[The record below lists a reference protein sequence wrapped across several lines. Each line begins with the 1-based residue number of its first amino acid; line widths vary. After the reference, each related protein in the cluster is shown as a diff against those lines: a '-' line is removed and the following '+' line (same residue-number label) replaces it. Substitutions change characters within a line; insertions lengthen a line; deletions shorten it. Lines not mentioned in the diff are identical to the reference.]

1 MKHKFSIAIA
11 LLTVAVS
18 AHATIYQCGNSF
30 QGTPCRGA
38 IIRSGAPTTDND
50 QSGAR
55 YAQMQQQQTKARAQA
70 PAKQLKEELH
80 VIDRNAAKEGAK
92 LGGGW
97 NSGVPNMAAYAPL
110 MGNATA
116 TQARHHSNVGQ
127 AIPIV
132 GGNGGVVIGI
142 GGGLATGPNGH
153 IYSDGGSSSN
163 PYTRN

>member
-11 LLTVAVS
+11 LLTIAVS
-18 AHATIYQCGNSF
+18 AHAAIYQCGSVF
-30 QGTPCRGA
+30 QGHPCRGA

-55 YAQMQQQQTKARAQA
+55 YSQMVAQA
-70 PAKQLKEELH
+70 
-80 VIDRNAAKEGAK
+80 AA
-92 LGGGW
+92 
-97 NSGVPNMAAYAPL
+97 SRAAREQRQAAQAQAAL
-110 MGNATA
+110 AVVQADQAHAAA

-142 GGGLATGPNGH
+142 GGGLATGQNGH